1 MKTPDMI
8 EYILQFYPSWK
19 KGLYAMP
26 DNQIIAIYSRLKA
39 QAQTANT
46 IVTSMVIRD
55 IPKLYTYHCTRCFN
69 SFESDNPEVQEC
81 RYCGSPRQCL
91 EILGTR

>member
-1 MKTPDMI
+1 MKTSDMI
-8 EYILQFYPSWK
+8 EYILQFYPGWK
-19 KGLYAMP
+19 KGLCAMP
-26 DNQIIAIYSRLKA
+26 DNQLIAIYSRLRA
-39 QAQTANT
+39 QAQAARIIANG
-46 IVTSMVIRD
+46 MVIRD
-55 IPKLYTYHCTRCFN
+55 IPLLYTYHCKCCFN